1 MPQVSQIKTRL
12 PCYQGRV
19 CAKSPDLISPLIL
32 SLSKDKPLD
41 TGTWF
46 DKLTMS
52 VFCHWRG
59 LCTGP
64 VINAPFLCNPFFW
77 YIMPSMKSLSLL
89 TLALL
94 AAMVLAGCGSA
105 ASEFSTAPDSAMA
118 MPASAPAAAA
128 MLQEVRVE
136 REVVQASEPMTESS
150 AAADQLKAEF
160 VPSFEEVQASV
171 SAQNRIIVRTVG
183 MSIVVSNIPG
193 TVDRIGDVA
202 REFGGWM
209 VSTDRGSIHYGQVSV
224 RVPAQVLDDAVK
236 RIRGLAVEVEAE
248 SSTSQDVTDEYV
260 DSNSRLRSLR
270 ATEESLLNLLDRA
283 EDVED
288 ALRVQREL
296 VELQAEIES
305 LVGRIK
311 FLEQTAAFSL
321 VNVDL
326 SLAPQTM
333 AVDSGPD
340 QTFSAGQGARF
351 RANFTPP
358 AGIEDFSFT
367 WDFGDGTEP
376 AFGTGSA
383 PTTQP
388 GQRVTATVNHVYDD
402 DRDSPYIV
410 QLDITG
416 TGPAGL
422 VKGSDTLIAT
432 VTRVPTIE
440 VFAGEYRVVEE
451 GKDVEYSGSFT
462 RPEGLWDIQYRWDF
476 GDGSATITGIPE
488 EGATRAVATHSYEN
502 HRPQP
507 YEVTLTVTAQSDAG
521 EVKGSS
527 SFKVVVDESK
537 GLVIAGWSAGNTA
550 KTATRALSGV
560 VQAVGSL
567 LIWLAIFSPVWLALI
582 GIAYGLFR
590 LRRRFRRGNPPGIGS
605 YSGLASQEAPPSPEE
620 SEPVD
625 APAPDERQ
633 E

>member
-1 MPQVSQIKTRL
+1 M
-12 PCYQGRV
+12 
-19 CAKSPDLISPLIL
+19 IL
-32 SLSKDKPLD
+32 
-41 TGTWF
+41 
-46 DKLTMS
+46 
-52 VFCHWRG
+52 V
-59 LCTGP
+59 
-64 VINAPFLCNPFFW
+64 
-77 YIMPSMKSLSLL
+77 
-89 TLALL
+89 LL
-94 AAMVLAGCGSA
+94 AAILLAGCGSA
-105 ASEFSTAPDSAMA
+105 ASKFSATSV
-118 MPASAPAAAA
+118 PASRMVMEREVPVEVMKEAAPAAQEEALMAQPA
-128 MLQEVRVE
+128 MAQP
-136 REVVQASEPMTESS
+136 ASEQSMAGS
-150 AAADQLKAEF
+150 

-183 MSIVVSNIPG
+183 MSIVVSNIFG

-202 REFGGWM
+202 RELGGWV
-209 VSTDRGSIHYGQVSV
+209 VSSDRGSIHYGQVSV
-224 RVPAQVLDDAVK
+224 RVPAQVLDAAVK

-270 ATEESLLNLLDRA
+270 ATEESLLNLLARA
-283 EDVED
+283 NDVED

-321 VNVDL
+321 VNVVL
-326 SLAPQTM
+326 SLAPQAMT
-333 AVDSGPD
+333 VDAGQD

-351 RANFTPP
+351 RGHFTPP
-358 AGIEDFSFT
+358 PGIEDFSFT
-367 WDFGDGTEP
+367 WDFGDGTNP
-376 AFGTGSA
+376 VSGDGSA

-388 GQRVTATVNHVYDD
+388 GHRVTATVNHIYDD

-440 VFAGEYRVVEE
+440 VFAGGHRVAEE

-476 GDGSATITGIPE
+476 GDGSATVTGIPE
-488 EGATRAVATHSYEN
+488 EGATRAVATHAYEN
-502 HRPQP
+502 HRRQP

-527 SFKVVVDESK
+527 SFQVVVNESK

-560 VQAVGSL
+560 AQAVGSL
-567 LIWLAIFSPVWLALI
+567 LIWLAIFSPVWLVLI
-582 GIAYGLFR
+582 GIAYGLIR
-590 LRRRFRRGNPPGIGS
+590 LRRRFPRRNRTDSGYN
-605 YSGLASQEAPPSPEE
+605 SGLSPQETSPAPEE
-620 SEPVD
+620 SGPAD